1 MSNNCCKSKQK
12 RAMRGSIGNSDE
24 LPMRARQNWLYAI
37 IIKKA
42 WNDEVAMRP
51 EIVAMRDRRGLPAM
65 APMSYR

>member
-1 MSNNCCKSKQK
+1 
-12 RAMRGSIGNSDE
+12 MRGSIGNSDE